1 MLTTNPEIVK
11 VQRQSNECFTVR
23 LRFTLNRKM
32 KRVSTSLFATPNDL
46 TKDFK
51 IKATSPLKKEVNTL
65 IQSYQSKCAKLQI
78 ELNDYTIE
86 DIMDYLNNEK
96 QKLQT
101 IDFIKFSREWIASTT
116 IKGAPN
122 YTSAINVLWYV
133 LLVKKNWIFIWLHL
147 IFWNNS
153 NKKLVYNLCFFRV
166 YYSICFNHS
175 NE

>member
-1 MLTTNPEIVK
+1 MLTINPEIVK

-32 KRVSTSLFATPNDL
+32 KRVSISLFATPNDL

-122 YTSAINVLWYV
+122 YTSAINA
-133 LLVKKNWIFIWLHL
+133 LVSFIGKEELDIHL
-147 IFWNNS
+147 VTSDFLEQF
-153 NKKLVYNLCFFRV
+153 K
-166 YYSICFNHS
+166 
-175 NE
+175 

>member
-1 MLTTNPEIVK
+1 M
-11 VQRQSNECFTVR
+11 
-23 LRFTLNRKM
+23 
-32 KRVSTSLFATPNDL
+32 
-46 TKDFK
+46 
-51 IKATSPLKKEVNTL
+51 KKEVNTL

-122 YTSAINVLWYV
+122 YTSAINA
-133 LLVKKNWIFIWLHL
+133 LVRFIGKEELDIHL
-147 IFWNNS
+147 VTSDFLEQF
-153 NKKLVYNLCFFRV
+153 K
-166 YYSICFNHS
+166 
-175 NE
+175 